1 MLRSILSAVALAG
14 IIAAAQPAFA
24 DAAAATAPEHAQPAA
39 AAAQQSAPPAAASS
53 PRSLDA
59 PAPAGFGWAKGSETH
74 FPQETKMSFVVV
86 GFTYGVRFRCR
97 LLASG

>member
-24 DAAAATAPEHAQPAA
+24 DGVATTTSEHAQPAA

-59 PAPAGFGWAKGSETH
+59 PAPAGFGWG
-74 FPQETKMSFVVV
+74 
-86 GFTYGVRFRCR
+86 
-97 LLASG
+97 